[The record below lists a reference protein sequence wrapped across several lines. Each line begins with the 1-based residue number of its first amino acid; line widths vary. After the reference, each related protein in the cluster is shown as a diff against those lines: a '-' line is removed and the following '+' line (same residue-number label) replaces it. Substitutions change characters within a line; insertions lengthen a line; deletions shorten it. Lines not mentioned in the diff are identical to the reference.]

1 MMMMDRPVD
10 EQIIAGRV
18 ARDAIKLGISLC
30 EKEIAGT
37 QLDKELETYIRDH
50 HCAPALKGYKP
61 PFTDRVYQHTICLAL
76 NNQAVHGVP
85 QPSIVSR
92 NDLVTIDLVVAHKGW
107 HADTARTFTFSTD
120 AQKRAMVERINTV
133 HTNALSIIT
142 PSLQIKLYAEFCQRI
157 ANEICD
163 VGIVRE
169 FCGHG
174 IGRHIHEPP
183 QVPSCPTEDNS
194 VFTIGKSYAVEPIIA
209 INRKYALNE
218 GNDGWVV
225 SADCL
230 TAHMEDTIF
239 VSNVG
244 IFNLTN

>member
-1 MMMMDRPVD
+1 MERPTD
-10 EQIIAGRV
+10 EQIVAGRV

-30 EKEIAGT
+30 EKEISGT
-37 QLDKELETYIRDH
+37 QLDKELETYIKDH
-50 HCAPALKGYKP
+50 HCSPALKGYKP
-61 PFTDRVYQHTICLAL
+61 PFTERVYQNTICLAL

-85 QPSIVSR
+85 QDALISR
-92 NDLVTIDLVVAHKGW
+92 DDLVTIDLVVGHKGW
-107 HADTARTFTFSTD
+107 HADTARTFTFSANQD
-120 AQKRAMVERINTV
+120 KRAMVSKITTL
-133 HTNALSIIT
+133 HTNALSIVC
-142 PSLQIKLYAEFCQRI
+142 PNLQIKLYAEFCERI
-157 ANEICD
+157 ANEICN

-183 QVPSCPTEDNS
+183 QVPSSATDVNDIFI
-194 VFTIGKSYAVEPIIA
+194 VGRSYAVEPIIS
-209 INRKYALNE
+209 LNKRYTLSD